1 MGNDHY
7 VICIKF
13 TKHVINTSKQEKY
26 TKSLEKLLLYQSLQ
40 KKKSK
45 QNSKRYHPREK
56 CKKQSVHRTCNVDL
70 LFGCVFNC
78 TAIIK
83 DSHQNDLDRNNLMH
97 WISVLKG
104 FLGLKNL
111 MQFHRL
117 KITYSCIADTVFR
130 MD

>member
-1 MGNDHY
+1 MHIIHKTCY
-7 VICIKF
+7 KHIKTRKKHKIIRKTVVISI
-13 TKHVINTSKQEKY
+13 TT
-26 TKSLEKLLLYQSLQ
+26 
-40 KKKSK
+40 KKKVK
-45 QNSKRYHPREK
+45 TKLRYHPREK

-83 DSHQNDLDRNNLMH
+83 DSHQNDLDQNKLMH

>member
-1 MGNDHY
+1 MHIIHKTCY
-7 VICIKF
+7 KHIKTRKKHKIIRKTVVISI
-13 TKHVINTSKQEKY
+13 TT
-26 TKSLEKLLLYQSLQ
+26 

-117 KITYSCIADTVFR
+117 KITYSCIADTVYR